1 MKIILAALLTVS
13 FSSIG
18 YAQNCKK
25 PAVPQFDAKKYYRPA
40 EGKNGEELK
49 TALNG
54 IIKGHIRYGYRCVW
68 NILGE
73 ADEDPNNKD
82 NIITFY
88 KRSSVPKSFRT
99 GAPGVGNHPDSWN
112 REHIWAKSHGFQQKN
127 QHAFTDAHHLRAS
140 DMTCNSK
147 RGNRDFV
154 NGGRLDDECGF
165 FKFGDG
171 TVEAPDIVKGDTAR
185 MMFYMAVRYDG
196 DNESNTPDLELIDRT
211 TETRT
216 PLFGK
221 LCTLLEWHKKDP
233 VSDEERKRNDVI
245 YSWQGN
251 RNPFIDHPEWAESI
265 WGNKCGI

>member
-1 MKIILAALLTVS
+1 M
-13 FSSIG
+13 
-18 YAQNCKK
+18 
-25 PAVPQFDAKKYYRPA
+25 
-40 EGKNGEELK
+40 K

-54 IIKGHIRYGYRCVW
+54 IIKGHVRYSYNCVW

-73 ADEDPNNKD
+73 ADEDPNNSN

-88 KRSSVPKSFRT
+88 KRESVAKTFRT
-99 GAPGVGNHPDSWN
+99 GAPGVSNHPDSWN
-112 REHIWAKSHGFQQKN
+112 REHIWSKSHGFPQKN

-147 RGNRDFV
+147 RGNRDFS
-154 NGGRLDDECGF
+154 NDGKLDDECK
-165 FKFGDG
+165 FKLGDG
-171 TVEAPDIVKGDTAR
+171 TVESPDIVKGDTAR
-185 MMFYMAVRYDG
+185 MMFYMAIRYEG
-196 DNESNTPDLELIDRT
+196 NDNSGTPDLELVDRT
-211 TETRT
+211 IETGT

-233 VSDEERKRNDVI
+233 VSDEEKKRNDVI

-265 WGNKCGI
+265 WGNKCGV